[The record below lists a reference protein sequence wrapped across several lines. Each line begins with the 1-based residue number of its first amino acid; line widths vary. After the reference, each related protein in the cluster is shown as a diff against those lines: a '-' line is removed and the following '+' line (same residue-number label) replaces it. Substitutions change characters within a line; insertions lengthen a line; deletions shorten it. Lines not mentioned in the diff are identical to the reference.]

1 MCITDYILKMIL
13 RYKQHNISA
22 LASQLAYDMLLS
34 FFPFLI
40 FLLSLMG
47 HSSIDYNEVL
57 RILKTIMPNQA
68 FTLVQNTVVQVLQ
81 TKNSELLS
89 FSLIFTLY
97 AASRG
102 FRAIIYG
109 LNRAYEEKEKRN
121 YFHII
126 IISIIFMMGLIF
138 VIIFLLGFLVFG
150 EMISNFLRNWIG
162 SKLILFD
169 YIHWL
174 RYPFALLSMI
184 FIFAAMYHFIP
195 SKKISWKESIPGSIF
210 TTIGWIVAS
219 LAFSYYVNNFS
230 NYSKLYGSIGVV
242 IVLMLW
248 LYITSI
254 IILLGGELNAMLS
267 HDKELK
273 YKMKKM

>member
-273 YKMKKM
+273 YKIKKM